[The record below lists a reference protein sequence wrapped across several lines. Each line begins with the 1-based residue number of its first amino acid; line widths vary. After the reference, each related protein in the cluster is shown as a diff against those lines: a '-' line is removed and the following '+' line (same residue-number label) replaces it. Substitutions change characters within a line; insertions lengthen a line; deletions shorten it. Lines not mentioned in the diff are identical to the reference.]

1 VPAICAAI
9 NTLGTV
15 AVTAADDAAGM
26 RHPGAA
32 GTPAGSWWPTSPSTR
47 WARSRS
53 FPSGT
58 TRSTTASSSAPGPAR
73 FDQRFLADE
82 PTPDGFNFNNLS
94 SCVSLNE
101 LGQIAFESGLN
112 DSDVS
117 GIFLSNPNGTR
128 R

>member
-1 VPAICAAI
+1 VADQSV
-9 NTLGTV
+9 NTLGKV
-15 AVTAADDAAGM
+15 AIVPQRDDTFDHGLFVGS
-26 RHPGAA
+26 RT
-32 GTPAGSWWPTSPSTR
+32 GT
-47 WARSRS
+47 
-53 FPSGT
+53 
-58 TRSTTASSSAPGPAR
+58 

-117 GIFLSNPNGTR
+117 GIFLSNPNGTFKTIVDNSGGLSAADPSLNVFGR
-128 R
+128 VAFAGERFDEKATPR